1 MPSDIA
7 QTFHRQTMSRE
18 RSITPA
24 MTATMMTQIGTPS
37 LLHIRA
43 SGIAVVTSYAHHR
56 ATSINT
62 VHKN

>member
-1 MPSDIA
+1 
-7 QTFHRQTMSRE
+7 
-18 RSITPA
+18 

-62 VHKN
+62 VHKNWSANCWRICNIL